1 MREPGVLLDPGD
13 SGSIARP
20 AMFPMLATPPPIC
33 PPKPPAANKPVQ
45 KQRTQ
50 DKDQLC

>member
-33 PPKPPAANKPVQ
+33 PPKPPVARPKPP
-45 KQRTQ
+45 RTAEV
-50 DKDQLC
+50 

>member
-33 PPKPPAANKPVQ
+33 PPKPPAANKPSAYSSAAAA
-45 KQRTQ
+45 
-50 DKDQLC
+50 

>member
-20 AMFPMLATPPPIC
+20 AMFPMLATPPPTM
-33 PPKPPAANKPVQ
+33 PPKPVARPKPPRTAEVFVAA
-45 KQRTQ
+45 
-50 DKDQLC
+50 

>member
-33 PPKPPAANKPVQ
+33 PPKPAAANKPVP
-45 KQRTQ
+45 TAAPPA
-50 DKDQLC
+50 